1 MAEKLAPARFSAG
14 PGLAARDLGA
24 VITISAGPVDLMI
37 CNVVN
42 NQAAIA
48 WIQLFDTVGAV
59 TLGTTVPDFEFQVG
73 ANLTLPVPLSAS
85 GVRFNYGLKA
95 ASTTGEKGA
104 TPSAAGVQP
113 FFGLQ

>member
-1 MAEKLAPARFSAG
+1 MGDKLAPSRLALA
-14 PGLAARDLGA
+14 PGAAMRDLGA
-24 VITISAGPVDLMI
+24 VVTISTVPVDLMI

-48 WIQLFDTVGAV
+48 WIQLFDTTGAV
-59 TLGTTVPDFEFQVG
+59 TLGTTLPDFEFQVG
-73 ANLTLPVPLSAS
+73 ANLTLPLPLSAS
-85 GVRFNYGLKA
+85 GLRFNYGLKV

-113 FFGLQ
+113 FFGIQ

>member
-1 MAEKLAPARFSAG
+1 MSEKLAPARLSNF
-14 PGLAARDLGA
+14 RDVGA
-24 VITISAGPVDLMI
+24 VVIPSAQAVDLMI

-59 TLGTTVPDFEFQVG
+59 TLGTTNPDFEFQVG
-73 ANLTLPVPLSAS
+73 ANLTLPLPLSAS
-85 GVRFNYGLKA
+85 GLHFTYGLKL

-104 TPSAAGVQP
+104 ATSAAGVQV
-113 FFGLQ
+113 FLGMQS